1 MEDIIIIGSSGH
13 AKVVIDI
20 VQQEGKYHII
30 GLIDRFRKVDEETIG
45 YKILG
50 KEEDLPKL
58 IKMHTI
64 KGILVAIGDNSI
76 RAKVVSSVRETCP
89 NICFVSAIHPHAS
102 IATNVSIGEGTVV
115 MAGVSINPCVSIGE
129 FCILNT
135 NSSLDHDSKMANF
148 SSLAPRVVTGG
159 YCDIGE
165 YSAICIG
172 ATLIERV
179 HIGKHT
185 VIGAAS
191 LVLKSLGAY
200 TIAYG
205 NPVKKIRARKQGDKY
220 I

>member
-1 MEDIIIIGSSGH
+1 
-13 AKVVIDI
+13 
-20 VQQEGKYHII
+20 
-30 GLIDRFRKVDEETIG
+30 
-45 YKILG
+45 
-50 KEEDLPKL
+50 
-58 IKMHTI
+58 
-64 KGILVAIGDNSI
+64 
-76 RAKVVSSVRETCP
+76 
-89 NICFVSAIHPHAS
+89 
-102 IATNVSIGEGTVV
+102 
-115 MAGVSINPCVSIGE
+115 MAGVSINSCSSVGN

-135 NSSLDHDSKMANF
+135 NSSLDHDSRMADF